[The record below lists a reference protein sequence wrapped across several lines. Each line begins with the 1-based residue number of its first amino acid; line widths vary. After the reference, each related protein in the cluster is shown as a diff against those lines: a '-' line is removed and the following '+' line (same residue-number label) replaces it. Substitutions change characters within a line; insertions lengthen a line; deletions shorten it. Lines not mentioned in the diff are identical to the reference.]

1 MTAAIETR
9 GLVKTYGEKRALDGL
24 DLDVPEGSVFG
35 FLGPNGAGKTTTL
48 RILSGLSHPASG
60 EARIYGRDVVSATNE
75 TRADIGYLP
84 DVPGF
89 YDWMTAEEFMHFTG
103 SLFGIDRRT
112 LVARTE
118 SLLGFAGLGEVHA
131 RIGGY
136 SRGMKQRLGVAQAL
150 VSAPKLLMLDEPT
163 SALDPIGRKQLL
175 EMIASLRGRTTVFFS
190 THVLSDIERVCDR
203 VAILDAGRVV
213 RSGPI
218 EELRARH
225 GATRLVVE
233 VEGPA
238 AALAERVGREPWAT
252 DVVSAEDGALSIA
265 TSDIAHA
272 RQVLP
277 VLIAELGLGLV
288 RFETAEVSLED
299 VFVDLVG
306 GEGL

>member
-1 MTAAIETR
+1 M
-9 GLVKTYGEKRALDGL
+9 
-24 DLDVPEGSVFG
+24 
-35 FLGPNGAGKTTTL
+35 
-48 RILSGLSHPASG
+48 
-60 EARIYGRDVVSATNE
+60 VSATNE
-75 TRADIGYLP
+75 TRAGIGYLP

-89 YDWMTAEEFMHFTG
+89 YDWMTAEEFMRFTG
-103 SLFGIDRRT
+103 SLFGIDRKT

-118 SLLGFAGLGEVHA
+118 SLLGFAGLGEVCA

-150 VSAPKLLMLDEPT
+150 VSAPRLLMLDEPT

-213 RSGPI
+213 QSGPI

-233 VEGPA
+233 LAGPA
-238 AALAERVGREPWAT
+238 MALAERVAREPWAT
-252 DVVSAEDGALSIA
+252 DVASAADGTLSIA
-265 TSDIAHA
+265 TSDVVRA
-272 RQVLP
+272 RRVLP
-277 VLIAELGLGLV
+277 ALIAELELGLV
-288 RFETAEVSLED
+288 RFETAEVSLEE

-306 GEGL
+306 GRGL